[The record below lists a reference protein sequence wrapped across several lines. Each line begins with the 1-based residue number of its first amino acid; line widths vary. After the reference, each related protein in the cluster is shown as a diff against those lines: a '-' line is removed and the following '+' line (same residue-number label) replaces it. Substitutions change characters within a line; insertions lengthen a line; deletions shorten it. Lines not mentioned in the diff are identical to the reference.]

1 MRLGLQRAEPC
12 HTTEMVM
19 LGVYKIR
26 KRQTQH
32 KDPKQYHSVPKG
44 LRSRCGDDG
53 GGDGGGGRDAQV

>member
-1 MRLGLQRAEPC
+1 
-12 HTTEMVM
+12 M